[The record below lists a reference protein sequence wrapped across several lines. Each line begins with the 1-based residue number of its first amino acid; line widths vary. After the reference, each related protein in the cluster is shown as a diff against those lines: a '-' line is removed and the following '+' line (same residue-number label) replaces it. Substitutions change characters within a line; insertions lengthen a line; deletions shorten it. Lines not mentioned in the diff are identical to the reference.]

1 MSLKKNPRNYIVV
14 DDDPTNN
21 LICKHT
27 IQRFDSETKVQLFE
41 QPEKALSVIGNGHE
55 LATDY
60 NPAVI
65 LLDVNMPTIT
75 GWEFLEVF
83 STFESAIKNRFVI
96 YILTSSIEDFSS
108 RAAQFPFVCDFL
120 SKPLKKE
127 HLHKIAMNFA
137 KREHSYET

>member
-1 MSLKKNPRNYIVV
+1 MKNPRHYIVV

-27 IQRFDSETKVQLFE
+27 IKRFDSEAKVQLYE
-41 QPEKALSVIGNGHE
+41 QPEEALSVIAKGHE
-55 LATDY
+55 LATDD
-60 NPAVI
+60 NPAVL
-65 LLDVNMPTIT
+65 LLDVNMPAIT

-83 STFESAIKNRFVI
+83 STFESSIKNRFVI

-127 HLHKIAMNFA
+127 HLHKIAMNFS
-137 KREHSYET
+137 KREHSYES